1 MKRFF
6 AIAALALAGFASVS
20 HAALPEL
27 VIGAGTG
34 QPIRTPYCQTFNRV
48 LDADTVYVMT
58 GLYYVQPG
66 HSLTIQPGTII
77 KGHKATGGTLIVARG
92 AQIFAQGT
100 LGTPIIFTSSQ
111 PAGSRAP
118 GDWGGIIILG
128 DAPVNKVNPLIEGG
142 LINGDCTGA
151 TGTYGG
157 SDPSDDSGVFSY
169 VRIEYC
175 GFRFALNNE
184 VNGLTMGGVGGQ
196 TNIDHVQ
203 VSYSDDDSFEWFGG
217 TVDCSYLV
225 AFAGTDDEFD
235 TDFGYRG
242 QLQFG
247 FGLRDPDQSDPT
259 GQSNGY
265 ESDNDASATSVDQP
279 YTRPIFSNFTLVG
292 PERSNAQVPFPLG
305 ETFQYGA
312 VIRRSSQLNIFNT
325 VIMGYPWGIS
335 LRDANTKT
343 WALNDSLQVRNVS
356 VQATLTPTGSTH
368 IHDEVAW
375 TTIDTWFAT
384 GGWNN
389 LPANSAVRQPD
400 VIQLN
405 NMNNLNAPDPRPK
418 GTSELIGS
426 ASFAN
431 PRLAGFV
438 TTDYRGAFPDTKHVG
453 LGDMW
458 ISFWTNFAPQNED
471 YNSGISTAVGVG
483 PEYKSYLSQNYPN
496 PFNPQTTINFTMPTA
511 GHVTL
516 DVFDAS
522 GAKVAT
528 LVNGEQ
534 AKGKHTVP
542 FNAEGMAS
550 GVYFYRLKGNGFNEM
565 RKMVLLK

>member
-1 MKRFF
+1 MKRLFITM
-6 AIAALALAGFASVS
+6 AVVVAGFASSASAV
-20 HAALPEL
+20 LPEV

-34 QPIRTPYCQTFNRV
+34 QPIRTPYCQTFNRT
-48 LDADTVYVMT
+48 LDADTIYVMT

-66 HSLTIQPGTII
+66 HTLTIQPGTII

-100 LGTPIIFTSSQ
+100 LQLPIIFTSSQ
-111 PAGSRAP
+111 PAGARAP
-118 GDWGGIIILG
+118 GDWGGVIILG

-142 LINGDCTGA
+142 LIAGDCTGA

-169 VRIEYC
+169 VRIEYP

-225 AFAGTDDEFD
+225 AFGGTDDEFD

-265 ESDNDASATSVDQP
+265 ESDNDGSATSTATP

-292 PERSNAQVPFPLG
+292 PERTNADVPFPLG
-305 ETFQYGA
+305 ETFQYSA
-312 VIRRSSQLNIFNT
+312 VLRRSTQTNIFNS
-325 VIMGYPWGIS
+325 VIMGYPWGIQ
-335 LRDANTKT
+335 LRDVNTIA
-343 WALNDSLQVRNVS
+343 WAGADSLQVRNTS
-356 VQATLTPTGSTH
+356 IQATLTPAGSTH
-368 IHDEVAW
+368 IHDEAQWSGV
-375 TTIDTWFAT
+375 DTWFAT
-384 GGWNN
+384 PAWNN
-389 LPANSAVRQPD
+389 LPANNATRQPNT
-400 VIQLN
+400 IQLN
-405 NMNNLNAPDPRPK
+405 NMTSLSNPDPRPT

-438 TTDYRGAFPDTKHVG
+438 NTTYRGAFPDTDHAGKN
-453 LGDMW
+453 DIW
-458 ISFWTNFAPQNED
+458 IAYWTSFSPQNEN
-471 YNSGISTAVGVG
+471 YNDGIATAIGDG
-483 PEYKSYLSQNYPN
+483 PQYPSSLSQNYPN
-496 PFNPQTTINFTMPTA
+496 PFNPQTSIEFTLPATA
-511 GHVTL
+511 HVTL
-516 DVFDAS
+516 DVFDAN
-522 GAKVAT
+522 GAKVST
-528 LVNGEQ
+528 LVNGVQ
-534 AKGKHTVP
+534 TKGKHTVS
-542 FNAEGMAS
+542 FNAKGLAS
-550 GVYFYRLKGNGFNEM
+550 GVYFYRLKGNGLNEM